1 MSMWE
6 MLLWGIVIYLGYN
19 FVVFLIKIAVVYF
32 WIVKDERGEDDQN
45 EKEHDQ

>member
-19 FVVFLIKIAVVYF
+19 FVVFLINIAVFYF
-32 WIVKDERGEDDQN
+32 WFVKDEREEDDRN
-45 EKEHDQ
+45 KKEHGQ

>member
-1 MSMWE
+1 MNFWNV
-6 MLLWGIVIYLGYN
+6 LLWMGAIYLGFN
-19 FVVFLIKIAVVYF
+19 FLVFLIKIAVVYF

>member
-19 FVVFLIKIAVVYF
+19 FVVFLINIAVVYF
-32 WIVKDERGEDDQN
+32 WIVKDGREEDDRN
-45 EKEHDQ
+45 KEEHGQ

>member
-1 MSMWE
+1 MNLWE
-6 MLLWGIVIYLGYN
+6 VLLWGIVIYLGYN
-19 FVVFLIKIAVVYF
+19 FVVFLINIAVVYF